1 MFSVAGYP
9 KREQRG
15 ANALGGWFVVAI
27 LRERVRW
34 RLVYFRGS
42 VKRSVLPNPIL
53 PKAKRSGQDPQLA
66 LKTSAN
72 NKSAQNHWPKETG
85 SRTGGEADA
94 GVRVVGE
101 RLMQNG
107 FNQTTCFK
115 VTALV
120 LFLFTGCQTS
130 KKVPQKLTSQTPSF
144 LVAGD
149 SVRISFPAAP
159 ELNQTQKIGSDGT
172 LSLPLVGEVAAAGKT
187 VGELQVEL
195 ARLYKPQ
202 LQDNEVLVTLD
213 TRAVPVVVSGAVQK
227 PGKIVFERPATVLE
241 AIMEAGGFTPEA
253 DLKKV
258 SLIRIVKGEHE
269 SQIIDL
275 RALMQGKPI
284 PAIYCSGGDV
294 IYVPEKLLLF

>member
-1 MFSVAGYP
+1 
-9 KREQRG
+9 
-15 ANALGGWFVVAI
+15 
-27 LRERVRW
+27 
-34 RLVYFRGS
+34 
-42 VKRSVLPNPIL
+42 
-53 PKAKRSGQDPQLA
+53 
-66 LKTSAN
+66 
-72 NKSAQNHWPKETG
+72 
-85 SRTGGEADA
+85 
-94 GVRVVGE
+94 
-101 RLMQNG
+101 MQNG
-107 FNQTTCFK
+107 FGKNTCLK
-115 VTALV
+115 LVALI
-120 LFLFTGCQTS
+120 LLLCSGCQA
-130 KKVPQKLTSQTPSF
+130 PQKTSPQLTSRTPSY

-149 SVRISFPAAP
+149 VVRISFPAAP

-172 LSLPLVGEVAAAGKT
+172 LSLPLIGQVSASGKT
-187 VGELQVEL
+187 VGQLQEEL

-213 TRAVPVVVSGAVQK
+213 TRAVPVTVSGAVQK

-269 SQIIDL
+269 TQLVDL
-275 RALMQGKPI
+275 RAVLKGKPI

>member
-1 MFSVAGYP
+1 MHNGI
-9 KREQRG
+9 RG
-15 ANALGGWFVVAI
+15 ITFL
-27 LRERVRW
+27 
-34 RLVYFRGS
+34 
-42 VKRSVLPNPIL
+42 K
-53 PKAKRSGQDPQLA
+53 LA
-66 LKTSAN
+66 SIVHL
-72 NKSAQNHWPKETG
+72 
-85 SRTGGEADA
+85 
-94 GVRVVGE
+94 
-101 RLMQNG
+101 L
-107 FNQTTCFK
+107 C
-115 VTALV
+115 
-120 LFLFTGCQTS
+120 TGCQG
-130 KKVPQKLTSQTPSF
+130 PQKMPQQLTSRTPSY

-149 SVRISFPAAP
+149 TVRISFPAAP
-159 ELNQTQKIGSDGT
+159 ELNQTQKISADGS
-172 LSLPLVGEVAAAGKT
+172 LSLPLIGEVAASGKT

-269 SQIIDL
+269 TQVVDL
-275 RALMQGKPI
+275 RPLLKGKPT

>member
-1 MFSVAGYP
+1 
-9 KREQRG
+9 
-15 ANALGGWFVVAI
+15 
-27 LRERVRW
+27 
-34 RLVYFRGS
+34 
-42 VKRSVLPNPIL
+42 
-53 PKAKRSGQDPQLA
+53 
-66 LKTSAN
+66 
-72 NKSAQNHWPKETG
+72 
-85 SRTGGEADA
+85 
-94 GVRVVGE
+94 
-101 RLMQNG
+101 MQNG
-107 FNQTTCFK
+107 FNQNTSFK
-115 VTALV
+115 VAALV
-120 LFLFTGCQTS
+120 LLLFTGCQTS
-130 KKVPQKLTSQTPSF
+130 PKAPQKLTSQTPSF

-202 LQDNEVLVTLD
+202 LQDNEVVVTLD

-227 PGKIVFERPATVLE
+227 PGKVVFERPATVLE

-258 SLIRIVKGEHE
+258 SLIRIVKGEHQ
-269 SQIIDL
+269 SQVIDL
-275 RALMQGKPI
+275 RALLQGKPI
-284 PAIYCSGGDV
+284 PAIYCAGGDV

>member
-1 MFSVAGYP
+1 MHNGI
-9 KREQRG
+9 RG
-15 ANALGGWFVVAI
+15 NTL
-27 LRERVRW
+27 L
-34 RLVYFRGS
+34 
-42 VKRSVLPNPIL
+42 K
-53 PKAKRSGQDPQLA
+53 LA
-66 LKTSAN
+66 
-72 NKSAQNHWPKETG
+72 
-85 SRTGGEADA
+85 
-94 GVRVVGE
+94 
-101 RLMQNG
+101 
-107 FNQTTCFK
+107 
-115 VTALV
+115 ALV
-120 LFLFTGCQTS
+120 LLLCTGCQGP
-130 KKVPQKLTSQTPSF
+130 KKFSQELTSRTPSY

-149 SVRISFPAAP
+149 TVRISFPAAP
-159 ELNQTQKIGSDGT
+159 ELNQTQKISSDGS
-172 LSLPLVGEVAAAGKT
+172 LSLPLIGEVAASGKT

-195 ARLYKPQ
+195 ARPYKPQ

-269 SQIIDL
+269 TQIVDL
-275 RALMQGKPI
+275 RPVLQGKPT

>member
-1 MFSVAGYP
+1 
-9 KREQRG
+9 
-15 ANALGGWFVVAI
+15 
-27 LRERVRW
+27 
-34 RLVYFRGS
+34 
-42 VKRSVLPNPIL
+42 
-53 PKAKRSGQDPQLA
+53 
-66 LKTSAN
+66 
-72 NKSAQNHWPKETG
+72 
-85 SRTGGEADA
+85 
-94 GVRVVGE
+94 
-101 RLMQNG
+101 MQNG